1 MDSSRFRE
9 TGPMKKIE
17 ELPFIV
23 VISRDDSTAARLL
36 ATRERAF
43 NRHSHPFKNTDSFK
57 KTLKADPGLIVSAM
71 LKSSGECLGSVKIES
86 NFDEQF
92 YFEKEVSTPDL
103 VERIGSICL
112 SRLSVTEG
120 QMGLTVRLALWKA
133 VYLYAHARE
142 SQYVYGFVDTPR
154 HRLYRSFGFEPAIDG
169 NPDLI
174 LECHENLPMK
184 LVRSEVNSF
193 QATLLRT
200 SEKVEEFFFQT
211 RHPDI
216 QIFSSVGSLSQK
228 RRTNDFPIPPDSAIG
243 TLMPTLTV

>member
-1 MDSSRFRE
+1 MDSNRFRDFRE
-9 TGPMKKIE
+9 MKKIE

-23 VISRDDSTAARLL
+23 VISRDDSTSARLL
-36 ATRERAF
+36 ATRERAS
-43 NRHSHPFKNTDSFK
+43 NRHSHPFKHTDGFK
-57 KTLKADPGLIVSAM
+57 KTLKADPGLIISAM
-71 LKSSGECLGSVKIES
+71 LKTSGECLGSVKIET
-86 NFDEQF
+86 NFEEKF
-92 YFEKEVSTPDL
+92 YFEDEVSTPDL
-103 VERIGSICL
+103 AEGIGSICL

-120 QMGLTVRLALWKA
+120 QIGLIVRLALWKA

-154 HRLYRSFGFEPAIDG
+154 HRLYRSFGFQPAIDG

-174 LECHENLPMK
+174 LECHEHLPMK

-193 QATLLRT
+193 QSTLQRT
-200 SEKVEEFFFQT
+200 SQKVEEFFFQT

-216 QIFSSVGSLSQK
+216 LIFSSVGSLSQK
-228 RRTNDFPIPPDSAIG
+228 RRTNDFAIAIDAANR